1 MSRYLIFGATSG
13 IGAAIA
19 DDVLERGD
27 ELIAVGRN
35 QEALGRIATRGG
47 HVEKCDLSYA
57 DERVELWRRLSAE
70 PSEVDRVVFASGI
83 ALRGKPGEFEPDGLR
98 QMFEVNTLTALE
110 LIDWSMRLNAG
121 SVVTLFSSNLAQNPL
136 PNTVGYS
143 ASKAAVEA
151 AVRASAT
158 TLAEKKIRLN
168 CIAPGPVD
176 TPMLRGQFTDEEAGR
191 EGMAALADLAPL
203 GRIGEVSDVVAALR
217 YIESAAWLT
226 GQVITLDG
234 GFSCPA

>member
-19 DDVLERGD
+19 DDVLERGE

-35 QEALGRIATRGG
+35 QEALDRLATRGANI
-47 HVEKCDLSYA
+47 ETRDLSRS
-57 DERVELWRRLSAE
+57 DDRVELWKRLSAG
-70 PSEVDRVVFASGI
+70 PFEVDRVVFASGV
-83 ALRGKPGEFEPDGLR
+83 ALRGKPGELEPEGLR

-110 LIDWSMRLNAG
+110 LIDWSMRLTPG

-151 AVRASAT
+151 AMRASAT
-158 TLAEKKIRLN
+158 TLAGKGIRLN

-176 TPMLRGQFTDEEAGR
+176 TPMLRGQFADDDSADAGV
-191 EGMAALADLAPL
+191 AALASFGPL
-203 GRIGEVSDVVAALR
+203 GRIGEVSDVVEALR
-217 YIESAAWLT
+217 YIEGAAWLT
-226 GQVITLDG
+226 GQVLTLDG

>member
-1 MSRYLIFGATSG
+1 VSCYLVFGATSG
-13 IGAAIA
+13 IGAAVA
-19 DDVLERGD
+19 DDVLQRGD
-27 ELIAVGRN
+27 DLIAIGRN
-35 QEALGRIATRGG
+35 QEALDKLVTRGARI
-47 HVEKCDLSYA
+47 ERCDLASSDA
-57 DERVELWRRLSAE
+57 RAKLWQGLSAE
-70 PSEVDRVVFASGI
+70 ASKIDRVVFASGI
-83 ALRGKPGEFEPDGLR
+83 ALRGKPGDFDREGLR

-110 LIDWSMRLNAG
+110 LIDWSMQLRTH

-151 AVRASAT
+151 AVRASAA
-158 TLAEKKIRLN
+158 TLAGQGIRIN

-176 TPMLRGQFTDEEAGR
+176 TPMLRGQFAGADSVR
-191 EGMAALADLAPL
+191 QGLTALANLGPL
-203 GRIGEVSDVVAALR
+203 GRIGEVSDVVEALG
-217 YIESAAWLT
+217 YIEGASWLT